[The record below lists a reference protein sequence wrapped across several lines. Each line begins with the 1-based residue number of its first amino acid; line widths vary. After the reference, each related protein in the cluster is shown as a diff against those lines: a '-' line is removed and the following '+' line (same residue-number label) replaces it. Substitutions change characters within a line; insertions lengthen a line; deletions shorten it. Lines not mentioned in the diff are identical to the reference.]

1 MINIPA
7 NASVAAGHS
16 AYTSSKMAQL
26 KVVEFLAAEVPD
38 AFVASVH
45 PGIVETDLMKAW
57 EPDAIKS
64 GTNDN
69 SHSMPIDDGEYASF
83 VDLCFLFFVASRI
96 CLQR

>member
-7 NASVAAGHS
+7 NAGVAAGHS

-45 PGIVETDLMKAW
+45 PGIVETDLMRTW
-57 EPDAIKS
+57 EPDAIRS

-69 SHSMPIDDGEYASF
+69 SHSMPIDDGEYASS
-83 VDLCFLFFVASRI
+83 VDLFILFVAFRI
-96 CLQR
+96 